1 MKVIGNELPASAH
14 EHPMKIKYVFLE
26 RFLLLF
32 SRQRCLFAQILLIT
46 SRGKSSW
53 IIPGGGIEPNESTSE
68 AALRELYEE
77 AGVKGRIIRE
87 LGVFENSERKHRTS
101 VFVVVLEEEFDDWDE
116 KRLRGRQRGWYAIE
130 EAWTMLH
137 LSKPFQFSFLER
149 FILSSPHCLHLLRRL
164 DHS

>member
-1 MKVIGNELPASAH
+1 M
-14 EHPMKIKYVFLE
+14 
-26 RFLLLF
+26 
-32 SRQRCLFAQILLIT
+32 IT
-46 SRGKSSW
+46 SGGKSSW

-87 LGVFENSERKHRTS
+87 LGVFENGERKHRTS

-116 KRLRGRQRGWYAIE
+116 KRLRGRQRRWYAIE

-149 FILSSPHCLHLLRRL
+149 FILSSPNCRRLLRRI